1 MLQAKKTYQPRNII
15 SIQQMNIFIFF
26 RLESSQEKHWAYQRC
41 PAHHRHP
48 HSGQDQRPDLWK
60 KKIIILFCEYTYIL
74 SIRREYRG
82 GVHNEVASRWEAII
96 NMRKSQNS
104 CSFTFLATAQNC
116 FAKPQNFFL
125 IRVELLF
132 HFFGNHPKLFYQSL
146 KLLSNQSGVALPAGW
161 LKWIG

>member
-60 KKIIILFCEYTYIL
+60 KKIIILFCNFTYIL

-82 GVHNEVASRWEAII
+82 GVHNEVASRWEATI
-96 NMRKSQNS
+96 NMHKSQN
-104 CSFTFLATAQNC
+104 L
-116 FAKPQNFFL
+116 FL

-132 HFFGNHPKLFYQSL
+132 HFFGNHPKLFCQIS